1 MLSAEETLIMDY
13 LRPMG
18 KQFASSK
25 EVCRRAGGKQRFIE
39 DPYWAKPLL
48 KKMEKKGI
56 LESNASGHFRI
67 KGDPAEDEKKKVP
80 ISPHIQSILARS
92 GKDFSDT
99 IVLEVDEDYEKLAK
113 KKPEKKRFG
122 GS

>member
-1 MLSAEETLIMDY
+1 MILDY
-13 LRPMG
+13 LKPLG
-18 KQFASSK
+18 KQFASPK

-48 KKMEKKGI
+48 KKMEKNGL
-56 LESNASGHFRI
+56 LESNSSGHFRI
-67 KGDPAEDEKKKVP
+67 KAKTEEEKKKVP

-99 IVLEVDEDYEKLAK
+99 IVLEVDEDYEKLAR
-113 KKPEKKRFG
+113 KKPEKKHFG